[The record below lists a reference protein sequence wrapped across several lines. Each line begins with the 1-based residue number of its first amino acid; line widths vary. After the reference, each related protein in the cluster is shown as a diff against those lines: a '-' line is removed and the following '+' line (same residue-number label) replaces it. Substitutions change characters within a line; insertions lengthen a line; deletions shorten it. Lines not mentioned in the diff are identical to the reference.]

1 MYKLILIVLI
11 FLNNEDKKNNLL
23 QVGIQFTS
31 GVLAGSLFTYSLF
44 KIFPIQ
50 SIDRDVAKIDAE
62 QMIFNV
68 TVGLT
73 LGSYF
78 GVIIS
83 GKIMKSNG
91 NNSKA
96 FLGSF
101 LGFLAGAGA
110 FAYLSETF
118 KGRTYENISFVPLF
132 IFPSFGATVGYNFK
146 NFKK

>member
-101 LGFLAGAGA
+101 FR
-110 FAYLSETF
+110 FFSRCRSVCLSF
-118 KGRTYENISFVPLF
+118 RDF
-132 IFPSFGATVGYNFK
+132 
-146 NFKK
+146 